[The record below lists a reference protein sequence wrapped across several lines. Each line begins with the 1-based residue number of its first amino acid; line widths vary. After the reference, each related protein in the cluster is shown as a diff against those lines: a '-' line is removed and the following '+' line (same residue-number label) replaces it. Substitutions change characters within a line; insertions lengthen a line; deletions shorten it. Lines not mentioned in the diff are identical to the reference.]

1 MLFVINCKIDSDHR
15 YKRADFKVVKKIF
28 NFTIDKNN
36 CEEKRNKKDKAKV
49 KGKYKKILLQNRIF
63 KRTFN
68 VKVNLQVMLKR
79 DFLASQKL
87 KSFIHKAGLEEDVD
101 NFENKKVSLKKI
113 SVFGFI
119 FKKVVLILFDFI
131 SVLKKIIN
139 HVKKK

>member
-1 MLFVINCKIDSDHR
+1 
-15 YKRADFKVVKKIF
+15 
-28 NFTIDKNN
+28 
-36 CEEKRNKKDKAKV
+36 
-49 KGKYKKILLQNRIF
+49 
-63 KRTFN
+63 
-68 VKVNLQVMLKR
+68 MLKR